1 MEIIEGPFGL
11 EFVKIPAGKVFL
23 GTDKGGWVNASERP
37 RHEVVLPEFMI
48 MSKPLTKS
56 QVAAIQGLESDDDS
70 PYEGMEND
78 IIENISNLLSKHFEG
93 DIRPP
98 SQSEWQKARE
108 LDTIILQPGLTEFLA
123 DEATGNHRGAMMDG
137 RPRRG
142 EIVGPMSGHRVAW
155 ACHPK
160 KEGNYARFSTPCDRS
175 LPKNVARLVISPI
188 RKGEAVRVPESA
200 DLTRNIRSE
209 ILWITL
215 LGIIPS
221 FTIPILRGFDS
232 YAIDGWANLLFGGL
246 CVGFVSGAFWR
257 PRRATWYLDEDG
269 ALITRKS

>member
-1 MEIIEGPFGL
+1 
-11 EFVKIPAGKVFL
+11 
-23 GTDKGGWVNASERP
+23 
-37 RHEVVLPEFMI
+37 
-48 MSKPLTKS
+48 
-56 QVAAIQGLESDDDS
+56 
-70 PYEGMEND
+70 
-78 IIENISNLLSKHFEG
+78 
-93 DIRPP
+93 
-98 SQSEWQKARE
+98 
-108 LDTIILQPGLTEFLA
+108 
-123 DEATGNHRGAMMDG
+123 
-137 RPRRG
+137 
-142 EIVGPMSGHRVAW
+142 
-155 ACHPK
+155 
-160 KEGNYARFSTPCDRS
+160 
-175 LPKNVARLVISPI
+175 VARLVISPI

>member
-23 GTDKGGWVNASERP
+23 GTDKGGWINASERP
-37 RHEVVLPEFMI
+37 RHEVILPEFMI
-48 MSKPLTKS
+48 MSKPLTMS
-56 QVAAIQGLESDDDS
+56 QVATIQGLESDDDS

-78 IIENISNLLSKHFEG
+78 TIEIISNILSKHFEG

-108 LDTIILQPGLTEFLA
+108 LEIITLQPGLTEFLA

-137 RPRRG
+137 RPRKG

-160 KEGNYARFSTPCDRS
+160 KEGNYARFSTPSDRS

-269 ALITRKS
+269 KLITRKD